1 MGLGVQERSA
11 TDDTSTFPSLMLALY
26 QWNERT
32 SITSQCKQPSPV
44 DGVQQQPSQRGLCED
59 RRLLCVKRCTRSG
72 RVGGSALS
80 ASQRSRSSTRPD
92 GRFGWQ
98 SGCTSLLRAT
108 TRRLN
113 GPWAVALKGVDAPFR
128 DSVFVC
134 FLLVPSDHSI
144 QRTSPSG
151 PLSSASAHLTL
162 LQRGLPFSCLSSLTM
177 SDRRPPSVRQ
187 AVSDVTNRP
196 PPHAASAAGHF
207 HTALTSAA
215 HNLKTARG

>member
-1 MGLGVQERSA
+1 MGAGQREREHTASEIDGERVDSTEDEDSTVEVDTQQGSAVLGWERLGLGEV
-11 TDDTSTFPSLMLALY
+11 DDD
-26 QWNERT
+26 
-32 SITSQCKQPSPV
+32 K
-44 DGVQQQPSQRGLCED
+44 
-59 RRLLCVKRCTRSG
+59 RSG
-72 RVGGSALS
+72 CAASSFVPQLNPSALS
-80 ASQRSRSSTRPD
+80 ADSAAGFSPEPVKKARKMESRP
-92 GRFGWQ
+92 
-98 SGCTSLLRAT
+98 
-108 TRRLN
+108 
-113 GPWAVALKGVDAPFR
+113 VKGVDASFR

-187 AVSDVTNRP
+187 ALSDVTNRP